1 MKKIKT
7 QNKTE
12 TNSTKLL
19 VILLSVF
26 LGPLIGLITYFGLKH
41 KLTEVD
47 AKDCKIIL
55 WIVFILQLLF
65 AVSIVTFSCLGM
77 LAWTTATV

>member
-55 WIVFILQLLF
+55 
-65 AVSIVTFSCLGM
+65 
-77 LAWTTATV
+77 